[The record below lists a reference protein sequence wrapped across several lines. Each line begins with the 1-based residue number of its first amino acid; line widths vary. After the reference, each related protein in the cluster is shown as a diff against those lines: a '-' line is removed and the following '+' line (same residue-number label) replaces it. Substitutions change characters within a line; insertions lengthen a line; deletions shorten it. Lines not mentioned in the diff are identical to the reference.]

1 MRKIIVISGAQGEG
15 KTTRCHALAKK
26 MHQKNF
32 KVGGFIA
39 PGTWKN
45 GQRYSFHLLNLITN
59 ETYDFASREEQEGWE
74 QIHSFYFNPLTI
86 KKGEEI
92 LRVHSKICDWL
103 FIDEIGKFDIKGKV
117 WGPILHELLKQDVN
131 LVLSVRENF
140 VEGVVE
146 HFGILQDEILKE
158 SDFLK

>member
-1 MRKIIVISGAQGEG
+1 MRKIIIISGAQGEG
-15 KTTRCHALAKK
+15 KTTRCHALAKE
-26 MHQKNF
+26 MQKKNL

-45 GQRYSFHLLNLITN
+45 GQRYSFHLLNLKTN
-59 ETYDFASREEQEGWE
+59 KTYDFASRDAREGWE
-74 QIHSFYFNPLTI
+74 QIHSFYFNPISI
-86 KKGEEI
+86 KKGEEL
-92 LRVHSKICDWL
+92 LRKHSKTCDWVFL
-103 FIDEIGKFDIKGKV
+103 DEIGKFDIKGKV

-146 HFGILQDEILKE
+146 HFGIMDFEILRIE
-158 SDFLK
+158 NE